1 MNDPHANEYAAAV
14 AGMQETYGKGWS
26 DTSNTQPAVG
36 DFVSGLTAGRR
47 WSGHIEWFSDDGT
60 VVVNVNHSWERFP
73 VADITH

>member
-1 MNDPHANEYAAAV
+1 MDAHQNEYAGAV
-14 AGMQETYGKGWS
+14 AGFRESAGWK
-26 DTSNTQPAVG
+26 DTTNTTPSVG

-47 WSGHIEWFSDDGT
+47 WSGHIEWFSDDDAT